1 MRKSKRKKN
10 KMEIGRQKLLLV
22 AFVLLVVATFP
33 AEERKLVAATD
44 GDGHGKEKEVSFQ
57 PKPDLSVKRHD
68 VKYGMLKE
76 SSNSPPAPHKNRP

>member
-1 MRKSKRKKN
+1 
-10 KMEIGRQKLLLV
+10 MEIGRQKLLLV

-33 AEERKLVAATD
+33 AEARKLVAATD

-76 SSNSPPAPHKNRP
+76 ASNPPPAPEQNHP

>member
-1 MRKSKRKKN
+1 
-10 KMEIGRQKLLLV
+10 MEIGRQKLLL
-22 AFVLLVVATFP
+22 AAIVLLVVATFP
-33 AEERKLVAATD
+33 PDARKLVAATD

-76 SSNSPPAPHKNRP
+76 VSNPPPAPERNHP